1 MTLQVTTRPSAPIF
15 PHNVLNNTIS
25 HGIEGVV
32 LASAA
37 RRRCCGE
44 QGGRDRGRLGERV
57 IYGDTGIPRIWLPPL
72 CGEEG
77 GGGGGFGSEDIGL
90 LVKGKP
96 FVGNFRPLVSVTG
109 ACKE

>member
-1 MTLQVTTRPSAPIF
+1 MCSITRSATASRVSCWHRRQDGGVT
-15 PHNVLNNTIS
+15 
-25 HGIEGVV
+25 
-32 LASAA
+32 
-37 RRRCCGE
+37 GE
-44 QGGRDRGRLGERV
+44 QGGRDRGRLEERV
-57 IYGDTGIPRIWLPPL
+57 IYGGTGIPRIWLPPL

-96 FVGNFRPLVSVTG
+96 FVGDFRPLVSVTG